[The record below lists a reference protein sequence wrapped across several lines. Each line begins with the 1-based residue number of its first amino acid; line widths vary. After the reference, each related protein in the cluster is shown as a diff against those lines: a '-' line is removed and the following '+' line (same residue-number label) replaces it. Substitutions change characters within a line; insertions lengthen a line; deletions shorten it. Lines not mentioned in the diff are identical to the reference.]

1 MLEDKV
7 LLLSK
12 TKVYRTHA
20 DTPAPAFIFGLDWQ
34 KK

>member
-12 TKVYRTHA
+12 AKVYRTHA
-20 DTPAPAFIFGLDWQ
+20 DIPASAFIFSLGWQ
-34 KK
+34 EK